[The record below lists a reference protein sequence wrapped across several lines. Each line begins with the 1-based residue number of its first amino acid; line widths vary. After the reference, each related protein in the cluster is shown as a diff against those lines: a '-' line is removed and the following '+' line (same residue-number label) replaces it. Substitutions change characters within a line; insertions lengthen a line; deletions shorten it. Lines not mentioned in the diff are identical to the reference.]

1 MKLSITIKRS
11 QFILISFFL
20 SVLLTNCG
28 TFYFPFEFDA
38 GKRSIRDQ
46 AQSSA
51 KITIIPLTRQTAIKA
66 NKSEYKSQ
74 IKFSTI
80 RSKQVLVDKN
90 NKVINSYPLDH
101 KPGPYILGRGDVF
114 EITQIFQKTGKDP
127 VIFSRPII
135 IEDDGFI
142 NLIEIGRLKAEGLS
156 KKELENKIKQRMSER
171 FIPQKSFQEK
181 YPKNNDPG
189 PYKIGVGDSLF
200 LITSVPQA
208 GSAVGREVR
217 TRFIVPNNGNI
228 KILNIGTINVLDKS
242 LGAVYDLINNRSK
255 DSLIFQDFN
264 LEINGFNSKKVYFSM
279 GNSTS
284 QIPYSAYPIFI
295 SDILEKFSLSTRSL
309 DMRIVIIRGPK
320 EFSFSLKN
328 IVRERPKIRIFPE
341 DKIYAYHLPT
351 DANLEL
357 NITDFNSTKFFVN
370 YKPIPYTN
378 RPILFKNL
386 VGESEAL
393 NEFAKIDRDL
403 IIRLERNGRKYYFS
417 AVGLFD
423 DDAPPLRVFPD
434 DKIIIQPLDYSGDAV
449 FVIGETAKQSRI
461 TIDSVTRPTLSTII
475 FDGFIDDTMGTDKSQ
490 IFVLREKKIGEFDAY
505 HLDMTSPHRAIL
517 ASSLEMRPQD
527 VVYIGAQPLVNY
539 NRVLGLLLGTA
550 QTTLQGSQ
558 TIVQA
563 AQGD

>member
-1 MKLSITIKRS
+1 MKLIITIKRS

-46 AQSSA
+46 AQSPA
-51 KITIIPLTRQTAIKA
+51 KITVIPLTRQTAIKA
-66 NKSEYKSQ
+66 NKKKYKSQ
-74 IKFSTI
+74 IKFSTT
-80 RSKQVLVDKN
+80 RAQQVLVDKN
-90 NKVINSYPLDH
+90 NKIIDKYPPDH
-101 KPGPYILGRGDVF
+101 KPGPYILGPGDVF
-114 EITQIFQKTGKDP
+114 KITQIFQETGENP

-156 KKELENKIKQRMSER
+156 KKELENKIKQRMAER
-171 FIPQKSFQEK
+171 YTPQKAFKEN

-189 PYKIGVGDSLF
+189 PYKIGVGDELS
-200 LITSVPQA
+200 LITSAPQV
-208 GSAVGREVR
+208 GSAVGKEVR

-264 LEINGFNSKKVYFSM
+264 LEIDGFNSKKVYFSM

-309 DMRIVIIRGPK
+309 DMRIVVIRGSK
-320 EFSFSLKN
+320 EFSLSLKN

-341 DKIYAYHLPT
+341 DKIYAYPLST

-357 NITDFNSTKFFVN
+357 TITDFNSKKFFVN
-370 YKPIPYTN
+370 YKPVSYTN
-378 RPILFKNL
+378 RPIFFKNL

-403 IIRLERNGRKYYFS
+403 IIRLERNGRKYFFS

-490 IFVLREKKIGEFDAY
+490 IFVLRENKIGEFDAY

-550 QTTLQGSQ
+550 QTTLQGTQ
-558 TIVQA
+558 TVVGA
-563 AQGD
+563 AQGN

>member
-1 MKLSITIKRS
+1 M
-11 QFILISFFL
+11 
-20 SVLLTNCG
+20 
-28 TFYFPFEFDA
+28 A
-38 GKRSIRDQ
+38 
-46 AQSSA
+46 
-51 KITIIPLTRQTAIKA
+51 
-66 NKSEYKSQ
+66 
-74 IKFSTI
+74 
-80 RSKQVLVDKN
+80 
-90 NKVINSYPLDH
+90 
-101 KPGPYILGRGDVF
+101 
-114 EITQIFQKTGKDP
+114 
-127 VIFSRPII
+127 
-135 IEDDGFI
+135 
-142 NLIEIGRLKAEGLS
+142 
-156 KKELENKIKQRMSER
+156 ER
-171 FIPQKSFQEK
+171 FIPQKSFKEN

-189 PYKIGVGDSLF
+189 PYKIGVGDELS
-200 LITSVPQA
+200 LITSAPQV
-208 GSAVGREVR
+208 GSAVGKEVR
-217 TRFIVPNNGNI
+217 TSIIVPNSGNI
-228 KILNIGTINVLDKS
+228 KLLNIGTINVLDKS
-242 LGAVYDLINNRSK
+242 LETVYDLINERSMSS
-255 DSLIFQDFN
+255 SLFQDFN
-264 LEINGFNSKKVYFSM
+264 LEIDGFNSKKVYFSM

-309 DMRIVIIRGPK
+309 DMRIVVIRGSK

-417 AVGLFD
+417 AIGLFD

-490 IFVLREKKIGEFDAY
+490 IFVLRENKIGEFDAY

-539 NRVLGLLLGTA
+539 NNLSLTRFPEVHFVGDALSARGITVSG
-550 QTTLQGSQ
+550 
-558 TIVQA
+558 
-563 AQGD
+563 AQGTYVAESILNN